1 MLTVRSWEYNVFA
14 QISSYTENPLHKKKK
29 KKNTESAIRKQQI
42 EEVSNLNR
50 TSILQTCKSK
60 QQELIKELIQ

>member
-1 MLTVRSWEYNVFA
+1 MYLLKFRVTQKTLFTKR
-14 QISSYTENPLHKKKK
+14 K

>member
-14 QISSYTENPLHKKKK
+14 QLSSYTENPPYEKK

>member
-1 MLTVRSWEYNVFA
+1 MYLLKFRVTQKTLFTKR
-14 QISSYTENPLHKKKK
+14 KK

>member
-1 MLTVRSWEYNVFA
+1 MRSWEYNVFA
-14 QISSYTENPLHKKKK
+14 QLSSYTENPLYKKK